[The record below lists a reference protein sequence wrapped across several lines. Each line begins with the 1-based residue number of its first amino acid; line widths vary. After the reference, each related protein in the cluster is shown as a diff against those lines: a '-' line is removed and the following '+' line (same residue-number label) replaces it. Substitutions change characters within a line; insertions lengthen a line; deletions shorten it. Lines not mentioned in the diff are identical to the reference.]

1 MGEYSKRIGEVGEA
15 VVTEF
20 LSLVGWDN
28 PMQNDDIA
36 SIDTEFRK
44 RTNGIDGYYHY
55 INPMVSNTIENV
67 LYSVKYSKDPYPL
80 SKITTQFK
88 ERYYELAKAI
98 ESFKKSTLKQ
108 QTIEMYEE
116 IENHFDRGI
125 LFWLNNSNQGEN
137 DLISRL
143 SRVEVN
149 SGVEHDGIILVDNK
163 RVEFIYDSICFT
175 LLKYRDYD
183 IEFLYFS
190 NGLNN
195 DERNARNGKIMPVQ
209 YINSSVIPIR
219 VNRGSETTVLLFT
232 IDYFS
237 KEDLMK
243 YMGIAKNIGCNCQ
256 GATLICFPDYIET
269 EHLPTVNVV
278 KRIFN
283 DDSFTANLTIANYNN
298 PLLK

>member
-15 VVTEF
+15 VVVEF
-20 LSLVGWDN
+20 LSLIGWDN
-28 PMQNDDIA
+28 PMQNDDIE

-44 RTNGIDGYYHY
+44 KTNGIDGYYHY
-55 INPMVSNTIENV
+55 INPMISNTIENV
-67 LYSVKYSKDPYPL
+67 LYSVKYSTDPYPL
-80 SKITTQFK
+80 SKIISQFK
-88 ERYYELAKAI
+88 ERYYELSKAI
-98 ESFKKSTLKQ
+98 ESFKKSILKQ
-108 QTIEMYEE
+108 QTIEMHDE

-125 LFWLNNSNQGEN
+125 LFWLNNSATGEN
-137 DLISRL
+137 DLLSRL

-149 SGVEHDGIILVDNK
+149 ANVEHDGIFLVDNK
-163 RVEFIYDSICFT
+163 RIEFIYDSICFA

-195 DERNARNGKIMPVQ
+195 DERNARNGKIMPIQ
-209 YINSSVIPIR
+209 YINSSIIPLR
-219 VNRGSETTVLLFT
+219 VNRGSETIVLLFT
-232 IDYFS
+232 IEYFS

-256 GATLICFPDYIET
+256 GATVICFPDYLES
-269 EHLPTVNVV
+269 EHLPTVNIV
-278 KRIFN
+278 KQIFN
-283 DDSFTANLTIANYNN
+283 DNSFTANLTIANYNN